1 MSARAVRDVRGRIV
15 DRCALGAQTAD
26 AMYALHARYFADH
39 DRAGFDADLA
49 GKDRVILMYAGQELI
64 GFSTVEVSRESVAG
78 RDVAV
83 LFSGDTIVDR
93 DHWGAGE
100 LERLWLV
107 NALEVLERLALP
119 LYWLLICS
127 GYRTYRYLPVF
138 FREFWPRW
146 DVPTPPSMQSLLD
159 TLARRRFGSRYRNG
173 VVHIGGGRLREGVS
187 PVDPARL
194 RNPHVAFFVEANPG
208 HVRGDELACI
218 ARIAPSNLT
227 RAGLRVLRRVRG
239 P

>member
-1 MSARAVRDVRGRIV
+1 MSARAVREVRGRII
-15 DRCALGAQTAD
+15 DRRALGARTAD

-39 DRAGFDADLA
+39 NRAGFDADLA
-49 GKDRVILMYAGQELI
+49 GKDRVILMYAGQELV
-64 GFSTVEVSRESVAG
+64 GFSTIQVSRESVAG
-78 RDVAV
+78 RGLAV

-93 DHWGAGE
+93 DYWGAGE

-107 NALEVLERLALP
+107 NALEVLERFAMP

-146 DVPTPPSMQSLLD
+146 DVPTPPAMQSVLD
-159 TLARRRFGSRYRNG
+159 TLAGRRFGSRYRNG
-173 VVHIGGGRLREGVS
+173 VVHIGGGCLREGVS

-218 ARIAPSNLT
+218 THITPSNLT
-227 RAGLRVLRRVRG
+227 RAGLRVLRQVRG